1 MRTPH
6 LLAVGFLALLFIAP
20 TLSAQALAE
29 KALTTAANP
38 APTLSPPHVAMPHA
52 IVPITS
58 IHSYS
63 ARHTTSPA
71 PAHATTHRSNT
82 KTVHKSSRA
91 GSTPAHVTYR
101 RIQ

>member
-6 LLAVGFLALLFIAP
+6 PLTVVLLAQLFAAP

-38 APTLSPPHVAMPHA
+38 APALSLPQVNMPHA
-52 IVPITS
+52 TVPGTS
-58 IHSYS
+58 MHSYS

-71 PAHATTHRSNT
+71 PTHATIHRSNT
-82 KTVHKSSRA
+82 KTAHKSSRA